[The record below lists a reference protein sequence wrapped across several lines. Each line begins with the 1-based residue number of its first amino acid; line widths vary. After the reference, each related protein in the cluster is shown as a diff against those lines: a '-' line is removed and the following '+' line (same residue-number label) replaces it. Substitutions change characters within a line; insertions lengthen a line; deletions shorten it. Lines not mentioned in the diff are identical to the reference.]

1 MSDVG
6 DSFEIE
12 EWLQEI
18 LGKGDYLYEAN
29 NRSLCVLKQL
39 MCINKIS
46 KKNDALR
53 LSDLNDKI
61 LEYRQEMLYYKIA
74 TEYLGV
80 VPSQLNTSGFSNLKT
95 LTTLAQKLFSNQ
107 INDNFS
113 DNCYIMA
120 LMYLH
125 QKVALL
131 KNDCIAHKQSL
142 FDLNSS
148 SSGQIDNEQLIETT
162 DCLRQRMTSSKLEEE
177 MKMSKYYAS
186 KNNSYKNR
194 FNQENKKLTQTGV
207 KSHLHHGHLRKTSQ
221 EVSKLQR
228 LTSTIQMKLSV
239 YEKLPASFNLLNI
252 TLAEKQA
259 EKASL
264 EEKLNLLFKQ
274 VDISEELK

>member
-1 MSDVG
+1 MSDVES
-6 DSFEIE
+6 SFEIE

-29 NRSLCVLKQL
+29 NRSLCLLKQL

-46 KKNDALR
+46 KKNDVLR
-53 LSDLNDKI
+53 LSDLHDKTM
-61 LEYRQEMLYYKIA
+61 EYRQEMFSYKAA
-74 TEYLGV
+74 TEYLGI
-80 VPSQLNTSGFSNLKT
+80 VPALLNTSGFSNLKI

-113 DNCYIMA
+113 DNCYMMA

-125 QKVALL
+125 QKFALL
-131 KNDCIAHKQSL
+131 KNDGIASKQSL

-148 SSGQIDNEQLIETT
+148 TSGQIDNEQLIETT
-162 DCLRQRMTSSKLEEE
+162 DCLRKRMTSSKLEEE
-177 MKMSKYYAS
+177 MKMSKYFAS

-194 FNQENKKLTQTGV
+194 FNQENKKLTETGV
-207 KSHLHHGHLRKTSQ
+207 KSYLHHGHLEKNSQ

-228 LTSTIQMKLSV
+228 LTSTIQTKLSV

-259 EKASL
+259 EKACL

-274 VDISEELK
+274 VDISDELK